1 MCLWHHTSDT
11 PVPPSPQPLSSGTPE
26 QPQCGF
32 SRRVV
37 EALRRQGVDSF
48 GSFNILTD
56 EAVRAGVKTF
66 SDWPTFPQ
74 LFKSGELLGGCDIVE
89 AMEKSGELKE
99 ALA

>member
-1 MCLWHHTSDT
+1 MCGITLTT
-11 PVPPSPQPLSSGTPE
+11 VLRAPLPPRSSGTPD

-48 GSFNILTD
+48 GSFNILSD
-56 EAVRAGVKTF
+56 EAIRAGVKAYR
-66 SDWPTFPQ
+66 DWPTFPQ

>member
-1 MCLWHHTSDT
+1 MCGITLTNR
-11 PVPPSPQPLSSGTPE
+11 SPRPAIPAAGTPD

-48 GSFNILTD
+48 GSFNILSD
-56 EAVRAGVKTF
+56 EAIRAGVKAY

>member
-1 MCLWHHTSDT
+1 MR
-11 PVPPSPQPLSSGTPE
+11 PSLPALSGTPD

-48 GSFNILTD
+48 GSFNILSD
-56 EAVRAGVKTF
+56 EAIRAGVKAY

>member
-1 MCLWHHTSDT
+1 M
-11 PVPPSPQPLSSGTPE
+11 
-26 QPQCGF
+26 
-32 SRRVV
+32 

-48 GSFNILTD
+48 GSFNILSD
-56 EAVRAGVKTF
+56 EAIRAGVKAY